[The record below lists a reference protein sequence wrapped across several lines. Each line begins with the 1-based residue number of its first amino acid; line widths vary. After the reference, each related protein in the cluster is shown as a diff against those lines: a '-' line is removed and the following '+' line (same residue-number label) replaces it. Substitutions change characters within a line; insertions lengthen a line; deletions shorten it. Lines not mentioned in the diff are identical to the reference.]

1 MSTSIES
8 ATNINEWIQS
18 IKIRSGIRSKVAVHS
33 SPCLQTLKVDLIL
46 TAVRRSIS
54 SCKLRALR
62 ENIPHS
68 IKAYFDMNG
77 KERLFENRKVFQSR
91 NRSCKDLNCKDQ
103 ISWRAF
109 ICKLVMACA
118 TNLIIKKDCRESL
131 SAQKEHQ
138 RWRTHSVL
146 VLMRTKENQTQV
158 RNFWCINW
166 MGEWKPRRSWAES
179 WEFLIRRIDE
189 MCKVIIF

>member
-18 IKIRSGIRSKVAVHS
+18 IKIRSGIRSKVILHS
-33 SPCLQTLKVDLIL
+33 SPCLQTLKVDFDSGKAFNIFLQTKSFEGEYPTQHQSIFWYERKRG
-46 TAVRRSIS
+46 AVWTPKGFSES
-54 SCKLRALR
+54 
-62 ENIPHS
+62 EP
-68 IKAYFDMNG
+68 
-77 KERLFENRKVFQSR
+77 
-91 NRSCKDLNCKDQ
+91 

-118 TNLIIKKDCRESL
+118 TNLIIQKDCRESL

-146 VLMRTKENQTQV
+146 VLMRAKENQIQV